1 MSKEE
6 VETDLKILQSL
17 LIPEGQSSVAS
28 ERELLLTGDWHVQG
42 ADGDGYVKVPWV
54 TGTDTS

>member
-6 VETDLKILQSL
+6 VEADLKILQSL

-28 ERELLLTGDWHVQG
+28 EMKLLLTGD
-42 ADGDGYVKVPWV
+42 
-54 TGTDTS
+54 

>member
-6 VETDLKILQSL
+6 VEADLKILQSL
-17 LIPEGQSSVAS
+17 LIPERQSSVAP

-42 ADGDGYVKVPWV
+42 ADADGCVKVPWV
-54 TGTDTS
+54 TSTDTS